1 MTSVST
7 AVPSASVSASNVSVF
22 QLYLLR
28 TAYLILAVGLLFY
41 VWPDVI
47 HHGRV
52 PVWQGLAES
61 LLAAIQVLAML
72 GLRYPIKML
81 PLLLFEITW
90 KAVWLVAFV
99 LPLWLTHS
107 SIGADM
113 AEKIQACLTV
123 VIILPLIPWRY
134 VFATFVSQPGDRWR

>member
-1 MTSVST
+1 MSSLSAAVPKPAVST
-7 AVPSASVSASNVSVF
+7 PDVSLF

-28 TAYLILAVGLLFY
+28 VAYLILAVGLAFY
-41 VWPDVI
+41 VWPDII

-52 PVWQGLAES
+52 PVWQGLTES
-61 LLAAIQVLAML
+61 LLAAIQLLAIL

-81 PLLLFEITW
+81 PLLFFEITW
-90 KAVWLVAFV
+90 KAVWLAAFA

-107 SIGADM
+107 YIDAAM

-134 VFATFVSQPGDRWR
+134 VFATFASQPGDRWR